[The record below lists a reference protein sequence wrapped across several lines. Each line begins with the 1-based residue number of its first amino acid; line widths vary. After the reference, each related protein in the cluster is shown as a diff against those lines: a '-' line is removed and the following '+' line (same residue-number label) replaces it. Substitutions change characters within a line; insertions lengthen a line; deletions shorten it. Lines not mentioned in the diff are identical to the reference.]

1 MIELARILGIVVD
14 ALERIQVGYVVVG
27 STAGAAWGV
36 ARATRDVDIVVM
48 VGAEQ
53 LEAVLDALLAA
64 GLYVPVEQAHEAAN
78 AGGSFNVLD
87 PSHGGKVD
95 LFLARLD
102 DAFTHSR
109 LARRIRADVF
119 DVPCWVASAEDVVLA
134 KLRWRLDSRSEVQ
147 WRDCVEIAS
156 TNELDATYL
165 RHWAPSLGVTEDLE
179 DLLTATD
186 TDHD

>member
-1 MIELARILGIVVD
+1 MIELARILRTVVD
-14 ALERIQVGYVVVG
+14 ALERTQVGYVVVG
-27 STAGAAWGV
+27 STAAAAWGV
-36 ARATRDVDIVVM
+36 ARATRDIDIVVM
-48 VGAEQ
+48 VGADE
-53 LEAVLDALLAA
+53 LDMILDALLAA
-64 GLYVPVEQAHEAAN
+64 CLYVPVEQAHGVAN

-95 LFLARLD
+95 LFLTRPD
-102 DAFTHSR
+102 DAFTSSR

-156 TNELDATYL
+156 TNELDAAYL
-165 RHWAPSLGVTEDLE
+165 RHWAQNLGVTDDLE

-186 TDHD
+186 TDLD